1 MFFSNEHDPVHIH
14 VVKGKGPVKEWA
26 VFQVAPEIVLLE
38 NNGLKT
44 NELKMAE
51 MVVEENKEIIMQS
64 WNQFFGKNKGR

>member
-14 VVKGKGPVKEWA
+14 VVKGKGAVKEWA

-38 NNGLKT
+38 NNGLKA

-64 WNQFFGKNKGR
+64 WNQFFGKNKGQ